1 MRTSGEFLC
10 EYRGKREEGCQML
23 AQAQAIYHQ
32 ISQSKSR
39 WLDEEQ
45 HMRDLRRKY
54 GDESG

>member
-1 MRTSGEFLC
+1 
-10 EYRGKREEGCQML
+10 ML